1 MQADNYTKAVLTAIA
16 LFLGIIAFQ
25 NIFPVKTAYA
35 GKSGH
40 YLNGPV
46 LNPDGSMNVTLVNST
61 MDVNLKELGGYS
73 IYGTLPINLKEVSGS
88 SIYSSGIPVNIKA
101 LDGSGIFGGALPVKV
116 K

>member
-61 MDVNLKELGGYS
+61 MD
-73 IYGTLPINLKEVSGS
+73 
-88 SIYSSGIPVNIKA
+88 GIPVNIKA